1 LGKSLT
7 ISLSAE
13 KERVERVPLPES
25 IGMQLGDF
33 DVTVAVSVT
42 NELEVV
48 LLLRSLPR
56 SISLLQCEL
65 GANES
70 NQSVRPSVYQSDRQS
85 IHMNE

>member
-1 LGKSLT
+1 
-7 ISLSAE
+7 
-13 KERVERVPLPES
+13 
-25 IGMQLGDF
+25 MQLGDF

-70 NQSVRPSVYQSDRQS
+70 VSPSVSLSIRPSVDPY
-85 IHMNE
+85 E

>member
-1 LGKSLT
+1 
-7 ISLSAE
+7 
-13 KERVERVPLPES
+13 
-25 IGMQLGDF
+25 MQLGDF

-70 NQSVRPSVYQSDRQS
+70 VSQSVRLSIRPSVDPY
-85 IHMNE
+85 E